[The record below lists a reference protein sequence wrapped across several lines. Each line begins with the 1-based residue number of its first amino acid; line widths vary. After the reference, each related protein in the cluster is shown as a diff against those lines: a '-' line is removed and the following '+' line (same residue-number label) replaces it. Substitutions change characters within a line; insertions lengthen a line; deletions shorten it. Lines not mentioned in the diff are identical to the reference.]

1 MTISLF
7 VYFEASDAARVS
19 DKDFAHATEV
29 LGKLPRLTKAL
40 VYTPP
45 ETSTDHYF
53 MNDPT
58 PPAFAFQL
66 YFAAIEHL
74 EDVLRSDGALQ
85 QLAQADALPSLRG
98 ARVTHQAM
106 VCRPYPVDDPRP
118 QPPTGALPCSYL
130 VHYPGAARDM
140 N

>member
-7 VYFEASDAARVS
+7 VYFEAADAASVT
-19 DKDFAHATEV
+19 DKELAYAIDV
-29 LGKLPRLTKAL
+29 LRKLPRLTKAL

-66 YFAAIEHL
+66 YFTAIEHL
-74 EDVLRSDGALQ
+74 EDVLRRDGALQ

-106 VCRPYPVDDPRP
+106 IC
-118 QPPTGALPCSYL
+118 
-130 VHYPGAARDM
+130 
-140 N
+140 